1 MRLTLV
7 IASLGRGGAER
18 TASILAGAW
27 AEQGHHI
34 TLITLVQDD
43 VPAFPLHPSVVLRQL
58 RVRGGVAK
66 NIVHSVMRQLRTVRV
81 LRAAIREAAP
91 DFIVSFMDIPNVL
104 TLLAARGLAAPVII
118 TEHVHPAHYRIGW
131 HWEML
136 RRLTYHR
143 AAALVCV
150 SRPLLD
156 WFQRKIRVRGYV
168 VPNPVTVGPPPAATV
183 LKQNGSRS
191 LHVMVG
197 MGRLVE
203 QKGFD
208 LLLEAFSRIADRHRD
223 WSLKIMGDG
232 PLRDQLETQKRNL
245 NLNGRVEFTGG
256 MPDPFPVLRSADLF
270 VFPSRFEGFGNA
282 LCEAMACGLP
292 VISFDCPS
300 GPSDIVRPGVDG
312 LLIPAEDV
320 AALAAAMDRLMT
332 NGQER
337 AAMAARAPEIISRF
351 GVRQVLDMW
360 EKLFNE
366 VQVESNMRTR

>member
-58 RVRGGVAK
+58 RVRGGMAK

-81 LRAAIREAAP
+81 LRAAIRDAAP

-168 VPNPVTVGPPPAATV
+168 VPNPVTVGPPSAATV
-183 LKQNGSRS
+183 MKQNGSRS

-232 PLRDQLETQKRNL
+232 PLRDQLEAQKRNL

-256 MPDPFPVLRSADLF
+256 LPDPFPVLRSADLF

-300 GPSDIVRPGVDG
+300 GPSEIVRPGVDG

-360 EKLFNE
+360 EKRFNE
-366 VQVESNMRTR
+366 GQVESNMRTR

>member
-256 MPDPFPVLRSADLF
+256 LPDPFPVLRSADLF